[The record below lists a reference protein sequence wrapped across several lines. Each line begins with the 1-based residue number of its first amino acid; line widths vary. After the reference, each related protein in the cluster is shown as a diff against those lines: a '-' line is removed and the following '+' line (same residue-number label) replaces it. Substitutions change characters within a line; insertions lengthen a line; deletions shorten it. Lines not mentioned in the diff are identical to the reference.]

1 MAKQHSAGVAIV
13 GAGIAGLTTAVRLLD
28 RGVAVALHAERRAPR
43 LASAV
48 APAMFT
54 PFAGSD
60 AARSRGWAEVS
71 LETFR
76 EFERREGVRAGVRF
90 GPFREYCYGTPGP
103 RPFADLSDERPAPD
117 APSGFAAV
125 LDSVRPHVD
134 TRVHLAWLEA
144 RVRALGGRFVD
155 ERVDSLPS
163 LFDRGY
169 GVVINCAGV
178 GARELAHDPEVR
190 AMRGLVMHARSVPGL
205 VRSVHDDAPGGVVTY
220 VFVYDDHVVLGSTYE
235 RDVWDETFDDTAAD
249 AILERCRALV
259 RLDGCLRWRELG
271 AEVIDRRVGLRPAR
285 GTGGRT
291 EDIRIDVE
299 HVAPGRAIVHH
310 YGHGRSGISL
320 AWGTSAEVAARVLEL
335 MT

>member
-134 TRVHLAWLEA
+134 TTVHLAWLEA
-144 RVRALGGRFVD
+144 RVLRRGDQLRRCRRSGARARPGGPRHARPGDARALG
-155 ERVDSLPS
+155 
-163 LFDRGY
+163 
-169 GVVINCAGV
+169 
-178 GARELAHDPEVR
+178 ARAR
-190 AMRGLVMHARSVPGL
+190 AQ
-205 VRSVHDDAPGGVVTY
+205 
-220 VFVYDDHVVLGSTYE
+220 
-235 RDVWDETFDDTAAD
+235 
-249 AILERCRALV
+249 
-259 RLDGCLRWRELG
+259 
-271 AEVIDRRVGLRPAR
+271 RPR
-285 GTGGRT
+285 
-291 EDIRIDVE
+291 
-299 HVAPGRAIVHH
+299 
-310 YGHGRSGISL
+310 
-320 AWGTSAEVAARVLEL
+320 
-335 MT
+335 